1 MQQDAEDAKFMRSTF
16 DLGNPRDGSDWVDAF
31 VKEMVNAIDRDD
43 AKGRTARFL
52 EAFERNIV
60 AYSRASEEVNTS
72 FVSIHFSYDVLLHFL
87 ANGIQYM

>member
-1 MQQDAEDAKFMRSTF
+1 MQQDAEDVKFMRSTF

-31 VKEMVNAIDRDD
+31 VKEMMNATDLDD

-52 EAFERNIV
+52 EAFERNVV

-72 FVSIHFSYDVLLHFL
+72 FVSIHLSYHILCHFL
-87 ANGIQYM
+87 ANGIHYM